1 MPGDRSACDT
11 AAVEDIAAVAHEA
24 IVSRDWATV
33 RHLLHPYLHWTR
45 ADGVV
50 VRGRSKVLVML
61 QGDHS
66 ALGLPR
72 RVELREGQIYRWL
85 T

>member
-1 MPGDRSACDT
+1 
-11 AAVEDIAAVAHEA
+11 VEDIAAAAHEA
-24 IVSRDWATV
+24 IVSRDWAGV

-72 RVELREGQIYRWL
+72 GVELRDGQIYRWL